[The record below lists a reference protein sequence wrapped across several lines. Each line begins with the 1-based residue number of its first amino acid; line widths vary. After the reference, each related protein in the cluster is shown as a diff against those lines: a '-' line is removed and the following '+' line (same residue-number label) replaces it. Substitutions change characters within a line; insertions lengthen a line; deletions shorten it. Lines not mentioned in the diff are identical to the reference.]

1 METRGGLGRA
11 ARKLVNGDATQV
23 FVVAPAPFARAGL
36 RSMFEDAEMGD
47 GVQVVGEAGSLV
59 EAGPVLSEADVVV
72 VAAAGDEFVE
82 ETARTVAELVAEEG
96 TQAILLLS
104 EDDRSL
110 PALRSLAPRGWGVVS
125 PDALPEEV
133 WAAVAA
139 VARGLVVLP
148 RALTERLLRGP
159 AVFGG
164 AVEELVEPLTARER
178 EVLGLLGQGLSNKMI
193 ARDLHISEH
202 TVKFHVSS
210 IYTKLGASSR
220 AEAVSLGA
228 RHGLIS
234 L

>member
-1 METRGGLGRA
+1 
-11 ARKLVNGDATQV
+11 VSGDTTQV

-36 RSMFEDAEMGD
+36 RSMLEDPEMGD
-47 GVQVVGEAGSLV
+47 GVLVVGEAGSLV
-59 EAGPVLSEADVVV
+59 EAGPELSEADVVV
-72 VAAAGDEFVE
+72 VAGDESVE
-82 ETARTVAELVAEEG
+82 ETARTVVESVAEEG

-125 PDALPEEV
+125 PDAPPEEI

-139 VARGLVVLP
+139 VSWGLVVLP
-148 RALTERLLRGP
+148 RALAERLLQGP

-164 AVEELVEPLTARER
+164 AVEEFVEPLTARER
-178 EVLGLLGQGLSNKMI
+178 EVLELLGRGLSNKMI

-202 TVKFHVSS
+202 TAKFHVSS

-228 RHGLIS
+228 RHGLI
-234 L
+234 LL

>member
-1 METRGGLGRA
+1 M
-11 ARKLVNGDATQV
+11 NGDATQV

-36 RSMFEDAEMGD
+36 RSMLEGPEIGD
-47 GVQVVGEAGSLV
+47 GVLMVGEAGSLV
-59 EAGPVLSEADVVV
+59 EAGPELSEADVVV
-72 VAAAGDEFVE
+72 VVEDESVE
-82 ETARTVAELVAEEG
+82 ETARTVAESVAEEG

-110 PALRSLAPRGWGVVS
+110 PALRSLAPRGWGMVS
-125 PDALPEEV
+125 PDAPPEEIG
-133 WAAVAA
+133 AAVAA

-148 RALTERLLRGP
+148 RALTERLLQGP

-178 EVLGLLGQGLSNKMI
+178 EVLELLGQGLSNKMI

-202 TVKFHVSS
+202 TAKFHVSS
-210 IYTKLGASSR
+210 IYTKLGALSR

>member
-1 METRGGLGRA
+1 M
-11 ARKLVNGDATQV
+11 
-23 FVVAPAPFARAGL
+23 APAPLARAGL
-36 RSMFEDAEMGD
+36 RSMLEAPEMAD
-47 GVQVVGEAGSLV
+47 GVLVVGEAESLV
-59 EAGPVLSEADVVV
+59 GAGPELSEADVVV
-72 VAAAGDEFVE
+72 VAEDEFVE
-82 ETARTVAELVAEEG
+82 QTARTLTETVAEEG

-125 PDALPEEV
+125 PDAPPEEIG
-133 WAAVAA
+133 AAVAA

-148 RALTERLLRGP
+148 RTLSERLLQSP
-159 AVFGG
+159 AAFGG
-164 AVEELVEPLTARER
+164 AVEQLVESLTARER
-178 EVLGLLGQGLSNKMI
+178 EVLELLGRGLSNKMI
-193 ARDLHISEH
+193 ARGLHISEH

>member
-1 METRGGLGRA
+1 MLE
-11 ARKLVNGDATQV
+11 
-23 FVVAPAPFARAGL
+23 AP
-36 RSMFEDAEMGD
+36 EMAD
-47 GVQVVGEAGSLV
+47 GVLVVGEAGSLV
-59 EAGPVLSEADVVV
+59 EAGPELLEADVVV
-72 VAAAGDEFVE
+72 VAEDEFVE
-82 ETARTVAELVAEEG
+82 QTARTLTETVAEEG

-110 PALRSLAPRGWGVVS
+110 PALCSLAPRGWGVVS
-125 PDALPEEV
+125 PDAPPGEIG
-133 WAAVAA
+133 AAVAA

-148 RALTERLLRGP
+148 RALSERLLQGP

-164 AVEELVEPLTARER
+164 AVEELAESLTARER
-178 EVLGLLGQGLSNKMI
+178 EVLELLGRGLSNKMI
-193 ARDLHISEH
+193 ARALHISEH